1 MARNTKEI
9 KIFMAEVDKSAN
21 GAQST
26 EHQDNRFA
34 QSAMFSRQW
43 WLLLLLTVLFV
54 GVTSSLGFWQ
64 LGRAHLRE
72 QIEAEQTSN
81 AALPALSNSQLEE
94 LAQDRELLYRSL
106 ALEGTWLS
114 QWSVYLNRPMNGQAG
129 FWAMTPLRLDSGS
142 VVLVQRGWAPRDPV
156 LPNKAPTLKE
166 ASDRVQVSGQWISP
180 PSRLME
186 LGSGTSAP
194 DTSFSQVRQN
204 LDLAQYERETG
215 LKIRAVMRQ
224 NSTAD
229 DGLSRDWPSLA
240 SRAQTNR
247 GYAFQWF
254 ALSVVGLL
262 LFFWFQVFRK
272 RRTVTPSA
280 SS

>member
-1 MARNTKEI
+1 
-9 KIFMAEVDKSAN
+9 MAEVDKSAN

-34 QSAMFSRQW
+34 PSAMFSRQW

-72 QIEAEQTSN
+72 QIETEQSSK
-81 AALPALSNSQLEE
+81 AALPALGNVQLDNLPPDSQ
-94 LAQDRELLYRSL
+94 LLYRNL
-106 ALEGTWLS
+106 ALEGAWVS

-129 FWAMTPLRLDSGS
+129 FWVMTPLRLDSGS

-156 LPNKAPTLKE
+156 LPNKPPTVKTS
-166 ASDRVQVSGQWISP
+166 ADRLQVQGQWISP

-186 LGSGTSAP
+186 LDSGTSAP
-194 DTSFSQVRQN
+194 STSFSQVRQN
-204 LDLAQYERETG
+204 LDVMQYERETG

-254 ALSVVGLL
+254 AMSVVGLL
-262 LFFWFQVFRK
+262 LFLWFQVFRK
-272 RRTVTPSA
+272 RRTVTPPA

>member
-1 MARNTKEI
+1 
-9 KIFMAEVDKSAN
+9 MAEEDKYAN
-21 GAQST
+21 DPQAT
-26 EHQDNRFA
+26 EHHDNRFVR
-34 QSAMFSRQW
+34 SAMFSRQW
-43 WLLLLLTVLFV
+43 WLLLLLTVLLV
-54 GVTSSLGFWQ
+54 GLTTSLGFWQ

-72 QIEAEQTSN
+72 QIEAEQTRN
-81 AALPALSNSQLEE
+81 AALPALSNTQLEH
-94 LAQDRELLYRSL
+94 LAPDSQLLYRTL
-106 ALEGTWLS
+106 ALEGHWLS
-114 QWSVYLNRPMNGQAG
+114 QWSVYLNRPMHGQAG
-129 FWAMTPLRLDSGS
+129 FWVMTPLQLDTST

-156 LPNKAPTLKE
+156 LPNKAPTLKNMP
-166 ASDRVQVSGQWISP
+166 DRVEVRGQWISP

-186 LGSGTSAP
+186 LESAASLP

-204 LDLAQYERETG
+204 LDLVQYERETG

-229 DGLSRDWPSLA
+229 DGLSRDWPNLA

-254 ALSVVGLL
+254 AIAAVGLL
-262 LFFWFQVFRK
+262 LFLWFQVFRK
-272 RRTVTPSA
+272 RRTVNPSA

>member
-1 MARNTKEI
+1 
-9 KIFMAEVDKSAN
+9 MAEVDKYAN
-21 GAQST
+21 DTQAT
-26 EHQDNRFA
+26 EPQDNRFG

-43 WLLLLLTVLFV
+43 WLLLSFTVVFV
-54 GVTSSLGFWQ
+54 GVTCSLGFWQ

-81 AALPALSNSQLEE
+81 AALPALGNSQLEE
-94 LAQDRELLYRSL
+94 LAPDSQLLYRRL

-129 FWAMTPLRLDSGS
+129 FWVMTPLRLDSGS

-186 LGSGTSAP
+186 LDSGTSAP

-229 DGLSRDWPSLA
+229 DGLSRDWPNLA

-254 ALSVVGLL
+254 AMAAVGLF
-262 LFFWFQVFRK
+262 LFLWFQVFRK
-272 RRTVTPSA
+272 RRTVNPSA

>member
-1 MARNTKEI
+1 M
-9 KIFMAEVDKSAN
+9 F
-21 GAQST
+21 
-26 EHQDNRFA
+26 NRT
-34 QSAMFSRQW
+34 W

-72 QIEAEQTSN
+72 QMEAEQASN
-81 AALPALSNSQLEE
+81 AALPALSNLQLEN
-94 LAQDRELLYRSL
+94 LPQDSQLLYRNL
-106 ALEGTWLS
+106 TLEGVWLS
-114 QWSVYLNRPMNGQAG
+114 PWSVYLNRPMHGQAG
-129 FWAMTPLRLDSGS
+129 FWVMTPLRLDSGS

-156 LPNKAPTLKE
+156 SPNKAPALK
-166 ASDRVQVSGQWISP
+166 AAPDHVQVSGQWIAP

-186 LGSGTSAP
+186 LTSATSAP

-224 NSTAD
+224 HSAAD
-229 DGLSRDWPSLA
+229 DGLSRDWPNLV

-254 ALSVVGLL
+254 AMAAVGVM
-262 LFFWFQVFRK
+262 LFLWFQVVRK
-272 RRTVTPSA
+272 RRIVNSSA
-280 SS
+280 SY

>member
-1 MARNTKEI
+1 
-9 KIFMAEVDKSAN
+9 
-21 GAQST
+21 
-26 EHQDNRFA
+26 
-34 QSAMFSRQW
+34 MFSRPW
-43 WLLLLLTVLFV
+43 WLMLLLTAVFV
-54 GVTSSLGFWQ
+54 AVTSSLGFWQ

-72 QIEAEQTSN
+72 QMEAEQTLN
-81 AALPALSNSQLEE
+81 AALPALSNLQLEQ
-94 LAQDRELLYRSL
+94 LAPDSQLLYRNL
-106 ALEGTWLS
+106 ALDGTWLS

-129 FWAMTPLRLDSGS
+129 FWVLTPLRLDSGS
-142 VVLVQRGWAPRDPV
+142 VVLVQRGWAPRDPI

-166 ASDRVQVSGQWISP
+166 ASDPVQVSGQWMSP

-186 LGSGTSAP
+186 LGTGTSAP

-204 LDLAQYERETG
+204 LDLVQYERETG

-254 ALSVVGLL
+254 AMSGVGLL
-262 LFFWFQVFRK
+262 LFLWFQVFRK

>member
-1 MARNTKEI
+1 
-9 KIFMAEVDKSAN
+9 MAEVDKSAN

-94 LAQDRELLYRSL
+94 LAQNSELLYRSL

-129 FWAMTPLRLDSGS
+129 FWIMTPLRLDSGS

-156 LPNKAPTLKE
+156 LPNKSPTLKE

-254 ALSVVGLL
+254 AMSVVGLL

>member
-64 LGRAHLRE
+64 LDRAHLRE

-81 AALPALSNSQLEE
+81 AALPALSNVQLDNLAPDSQ
-94 LAQDRELLYRSL
+94 LLYRNL
-106 ALEGTWLS
+106 ALEGAWLS

-129 FWAMTPLRLDSGS
+129 FWVMTPLRLDSGS

-156 LPNKAPTLKE
+156 LPNKPPTVKTS
-166 ASDRVQVSGQWISP
+166 ADRVQVQGQWISP

-186 LGSGTSAP
+186 LDGGTNAP

-204 LDLAQYERETG
+204 LDVVQYERETG

-254 ALSVVGLL
+254 AMSVVGLL
-262 LFFWFQVFRK
+262 LFLWFQVFRK
-272 RRTVTPSA
+272 RRSVSA
-280 SS
+280 NIA

>member
-1 MARNTKEI
+1 
-9 KIFMAEVDKSAN
+9 MAEVDKSEN
-21 GAQST
+21 GTQT
-26 EHQDNRFA
+26 IEHHDNRFA

-54 GVTSSLGFWQ
+54 GVTTSLGFWQ

-72 QIEAEQTSN
+72 QIEAEQTQN
-81 AALPALSNSQLEE
+81 AALPALNNAQLDK
-94 LAQDRELLYRSL
+94 LAPDIQLLYRSL
-106 ALEGTWLS
+106 VLEGAWLP
-114 QWSVYLNRPMNGQAG
+114 QWSVFLNRPMQGQAG
-129 FWAMTPLRLDSGS
+129 FWVMTPLRLESGT

-156 LPNKAPTLKE
+156 LPNKPPAIKNAPDTL
-166 ASDRVQVSGQWISP
+166 QVGGQWISP

-186 LGSGTSAP
+186 LDSAANSA

-204 LDLAQYERETG
+204 LDLAQYEHDTG

-229 DGLSRDWPSLA
+229 DGLSRDWPNLA

-254 ALSVVGLL
+254 AMAVVGLL
-262 LFFWFQVFRK
+262 LFLWFQVFRK
-272 RRTVTPSA
+272 RRTSNPSA
-280 SS
+280 FS

>member
-1 MARNTKEI
+1 
-9 KIFMAEVDKSAN
+9 
-21 GAQST
+21 
-26 EHQDNRFA
+26 
-34 QSAMFSRQW
+34 
-43 WLLLLLTVLFV
+43 
-54 GVTSSLGFWQ
+54 
-64 LGRAHLRE
+64 
-72 QIEAEQTSN
+72 
-81 AALPALSNSQLEE
+81 
-94 LAQDRELLYRSL
+94 
-106 ALEGTWLS
+106 
-114 QWSVYLNRPMNGQAG
+114 MNGQAG
-129 FWAMTPLRLDSGS
+129 FWVMTPLRLDSGS

-166 ASDRVQVSGQWISP
+166 APDRVQVSGQWISP

-186 LGSGTSAP
+186 LDSGTSAP

-254 ALSVVGLL
+254 AMAVVGLL
-262 LFFWFQVFRK
+262 LFLWFQVFRK
-272 RRTVTPSA
+272 RRTVNPSA
-280 SS
+280 A

>member
-1 MARNTKEI
+1 MARNTTEI

-21 GAQST
+21 ETQAT
-26 EHQDNRFA
+26 EHHDNRFV
-34 QSAMFSRQW
+34 QSAMFSPQW

-54 GVTSSLGFWQ
+54 GLTSSLGFWQ
-64 LGRAHLRE
+64 LSRAHLRE
-72 QIEAEQTSN
+72 QIEAEQTRN
-81 AALPALSNSQLEE
+81 AALPALNNAQLEN
-94 LAQDRELLYRSL
+94 LATDSQLLYRNL
-106 ALEGTWLS
+106 ALEGRWMS
-114 QWSVYLNRPMNGQAG
+114 QWSVYLNRPMQGQAG
-129 FWAMTPLRLDSGS
+129 FWVMTPLQLESGG

-156 LPNKAPTLKE
+156 LPNKAPTVKN
-166 ASDRVQVSGQWISP
+166 APDRVHVSGQWISP

-186 LGSGTSAP
+186 LESTASSP

-204 LDLAQYERETG
+204 LDVVQYERETG

-229 DGLSRDWPSLA
+229 DGLSREWPNLA

-254 ALSVVGLL
+254 AMAAVGLL
-262 LFFWFQVFRK
+262 LFLWFQVFRK
-272 RRTVTPSA
+272 RRAVNSSA

>member
-1 MARNTKEI
+1 MAD
-9 KIFMAEVDKSAN
+9 VDKSES

-34 QSAMFSRQW
+34 PSAMFSRPW
-43 WLLLLLTVLFV
+43 WLMLLLTAVFV
-54 GVTSSLGFWQ
+54 AVTSSLGFWQ

-72 QIEAEQTSN
+72 QMEAEQTLN
-81 AALPALSNSQLEE
+81 AALPALSNLQLEQ
-94 LAQDRELLYRSL
+94 LAPDSQLLYRNL

-129 FWAMTPLRLDSGS
+129 FWVLTPLRLDSGS
-142 VVLVQRGWAPRDPV
+142 VVLVQRGWAPRDPI

-166 ASDRVQVSGQWISP
+166 ASDPVQVSGQWISP

-186 LGSGTSAP
+186 LGTGTSAP

-204 LDLAQYERETG
+204 LDLVQYERETG

-254 ALSVVGLL
+254 AMSGVGLL
-262 LFFWFQVFRK
+262 LFLWFQVFRK